1 MKTFNILPLAFLQA
15 KNAASFITPYSG
27 HSLSIH
33 NKKTHQ
39 STSLDAKRKKKN
51 FVTVQQLID
60 EATKDA
66 ERILADKK
74 TAKIK
79 STRTRKRV
87 ERPKQKY
94 MYAAQRKSLERSGEG
109 LKNKGDDENE
119 EVEEEAASIRVNLD
133 KKCPTTIARNLGM
146 NPASQFCDASFAV
159 VATGIEEGNSFK
171 TVINANEP
179 RIVGKLRVGGD
190 DSEGLSGMFAYVIEK
205 PAGWAILEAAK
216 KKKKN
221 PVGEKNSKAPVK
233 AEKSRKTE
241 KSKFA
246 KGKNKGN
253 QKQTKYYDQETDAF
267 DVVDYDQKEMFSVMT
282 SEEIEE
288 FESDGGF
295 DEMDLS
301 DSGAQVAKAAAN
313 AVSQY
318 DDDEQIE
325 ALVDKTKKEIA
336 EATSDSVV
344 ETSKVVSNTGPANFA
359 TDSRPCVVAWLKELK
374 AAEGTPIRG
383 GKFWTA
389 IAGAVDIDDSG
400 LLLLCPKDKVD
411 NVYVDNATYSAVVGN
426 GNYLAPKGKK
436 KQQVA
441 ARNMASINESKLE
454 IVAKLRKGRDDDVV
468 LTAMVSIPDGASI
481 ANDAVQVCQK
491 ELLDGVRGDPSA
503 NPLDRRANRRLVH
516 CTSLAVSSLSFDDVI
531 ETEIEVSEDIRM
543 YSDRRNH
550 HEYQEGSF
558 LGRGALRANEHTT
571 AYREVNGAADGF
583 PGWLV
588 DRYDKWLFVQH
599 DEDFEKGPLP
609 SLHDGNTAGVY
620 YFATERDRSVTGSK
634 KGIKPKLLEGTI
646 APEIIPIKENGI
658 TYHVNFDE
666 LSTGIFLDQRSQ
678 RAWLSRFCTTETKV
692 LNCFSHCGAF
702 SIAAATAGA
711 ETVSLDLDKKW
722 LDRVGPQLK
731 ANGIDESDG
740 RHDCIYGDCFDWLRR
755 LGKRGDKFDIVI
767 VDPPSTS
774 VGGKKKK
781 RWSAKNDYDEL
792 VSLAAPLL
800 KEGGLLWATTNS
812 NQIHPIKFA
821 RMCEK
826 GLVAAGISDAKLE
839 RVAAMP
845 SDFPTIGP
853 QSVKNLVWRMP
864 AKSENM

>member
-1 MKTFNILPLAFLQA
+1 MKSFNKLPLIFFLAQDA
-15 KNAASFITPYSG
+15 VGFITPYSG
-27 HSLSIH
+27 HSFSTQTSKIR
-33 NKKTHQ
+33 Q
-39 STSLDAKRKKKN
+39 PTSLLANRKKKN
-51 FVTVQQLID
+51 FVTVKQLID

-66 ERILADKK
+66 ERLQSER
-74 TAKIK
+74 KISK
-79 STRTRKRV
+79 VKNTRTRRRV

-94 MYAAQRKSLERSGEG
+94 MYAAQRKSMERSGEV
-109 LKNKGDDENE
+109 LKQKGDTE
-119 EVEEEAASIRVNLD
+119 EEEGEEEATSVQKNTD
-133 KKCPTTIARNLGM
+133 NTCPIAIAKNLGM
-146 NPASQFCDASFAV
+146 NPASQSCDASFAV
-159 VATGIEEGNSFK
+159 IATGVEDGNAFNI
-171 TVINANEP
+171 VINANEP

-190 DSEGLSGMFAYVIEK
+190 DSEGISGMFAYIIEK
-205 PAGWAILEAAK
+205 PAGWAILEGAK
-216 KKKKN
+216 KKKKMSVIGTISKT
-221 PVGEKNSKAPVK
+221 PVKVKK
-233 AEKSRKTE
+233 AEKPKY
-241 KSKFA
+241 A

-253 QKQTKYYDQETDAF
+253 QKQTKYYDQDTDDF

-282 SEEIEE
+282 PEEIEE

-295 DEMDLS
+295 DEMELS
-301 DSGAQVAKAAAN
+301 DQGAEVAKVAAK

-325 ALVDKTKKEIA
+325 ALVDKTKKEID

-344 ETSKVVSNTGPANFA
+344 ESSNPSDTGPANFA
-359 TDSRPCVVAWLKELK
+359 SDSRPYVVTWLKELK

-383 GKFWTA
+383 GKFWAA
-389 IAGAVDIDDSG
+389 IAGAVDVDDSG

-411 NVYVDNATYSAVVGN
+411 NLYVDNATYSAVVGN
-426 GNYLAPKGKK
+426 GKYLAPKGKK
-436 KQQVA
+436 KQQVS
-441 ARNMASINESKLE
+441 ARNMASINDSKLD
-454 IVAKLRKGRDDDVV
+454 IIAKLKKGRDDDVV
-468 LTAMVSIPDGASI
+468 LTAQVSIPDGAST

-491 ELLDGVRGDPSA
+491 ELLDGIRGDPSA

-516 CTSLAVSSLSFDDVI
+516 CSSLAVSSLSFDDVS
-531 ETEIEVSEDIRM
+531 ETEIEVSEDIRV

-558 LGRGALRANEHTT
+558 LGRGALKQNEHTT
-571 AYREVNGAADGF
+571 AYREINGAADGF

-609 SLHDGNTAGVY
+609 SLHDGYTTGVY

-702 SIAAATAGA
+702 SVAAATAGA
-711 ETVSLDLDKKW
+711 KTVSLDLNKKW

-731 ANGIDESDG
+731 ANGIDESDE
-740 RHDCIYGDCFDWLRR
+740 RHDCIYGDC
-755 LGKRGDKFDIVI
+755 KFWV
-767 VDPPSTS
+767 PS
-774 VGGKKKK
+774 
-781 RWSAKNDYDEL
+781 
-792 VSLAAPLL
+792 
-800 KEGGLLWATTNS
+800 
-812 NQIHPIKFA
+812 
-821 RMCEK
+821 
-826 GLVAAGISDAKLE
+826 
-839 RVAAMP
+839 
-845 SDFPTIGP
+845 FPTISITTF
-853 QSVKNLVWRMP
+853 QLTRQFVY
-864 AKSENM
+864 